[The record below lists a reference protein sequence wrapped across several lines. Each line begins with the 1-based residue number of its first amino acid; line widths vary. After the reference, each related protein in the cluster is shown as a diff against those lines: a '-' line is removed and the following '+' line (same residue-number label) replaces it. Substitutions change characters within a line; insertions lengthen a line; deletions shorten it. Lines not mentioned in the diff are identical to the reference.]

1 MTAVIASAFP
11 PALSDRGL
19 GRGKS
24 AVHRLVLVLVW
35 LTIALSSIV
44 FTEPAPVD
52 ALTIG
57 LMILLP
63 VVGLVEAKPGLWACF
78 AMLSAMIA
86 FGALSAMAA
95 RDAGLAISHM
105 AVTAYLAGACILFS
119 AFVAKHPE
127 AHTRLILSA
136 FLAAGIIAALCGICG
151 YLNLF
156 PGAYDLFTRY
166 DRASGPFKDPNVFG
180 PFLVAPLLTALDF
193 WLRRP
198 LRRGMLALVAA
209 AILTVGILFSF
220 SRGAWAAAAIGVG
233 FYGYLYMLTAESNR
247 SRLKL
252 AALVL
257 VGAALLGLIVAVA
270 LQSQSVARLLQERTA
285 LTQPYDEGPDGRFG
299 GQMKAVGLIIENP
312 LGLGAQNFARFFH
325 HEEVHNVY
333 LNMFLN
339 TGWIGGILYLLMC
352 GGTLALGFRFALR
365 SSKSAPLF
373 LIVFSAL
380 AGNICEGVLIDSD
393 HWRHFYLLMALQ
405 WGLMFANPR
414 KERTAR
420 AIRDRRPALL
430 RSPLVVPLSRR
441 QIRIRG
447 RMIAKVNLSAS
458 WPDLAGKIPAPSARG
473 RRIVAPMT

>member
-1 MTAVIASAFP
+1 
-11 PALSDRGL
+11 
-19 GRGKS
+19 
-24 AVHRLVLVLVW
+24 
-35 LTIALSSIV
+35 
-44 FTEPAPVD
+44 
-52 ALTIG
+52 
-57 LMILLP
+57 
-63 VVGLVEAKPGLWACF
+63 
-78 AMLSAMIA
+78 
-86 FGALSAMAA
+86 
-95 RDAGLAISHM
+95 
-105 AVTAYLAGACILFS
+105 
-119 AFVAKHPE
+119 
-127 AHTRLILSA
+127 
-136 FLAAGIIAALCGICG
+136 
-151 YLNLF
+151 
-156 PGAYDLFTRY
+156 
-166 DRASGPFKDPNVFG
+166 
-180 PFLVAPLLTALDF
+180 
-193 WLRRP
+193 
-198 LRRGMLALVAA
+198 
-209 AILTVGILFSF
+209 
-220 SRGAWAAAAIGVG
+220 
-233 FYGYLYMLTAESNR
+233 
-247 SRLKL
+247 
-252 AALVL
+252 
-257 VGAALLGLIVAVA
+257 
-270 LQSQSVARLLQERTA
+270 
-285 LTQPYDEGPDGRFG
+285 
-299 GQMKAVGLIIENP
+299 MKAVGLIIENP

-333 LNMFLN
+333 LSMFLN

-352 GGTLALGFRFALR
+352 GGTLALGFRFVLR